1 MKDFGTTQL
10 VASTNIRQG
19 ILCAHQRIVNIA
31 LQGCTSRLRL
41 SSHTLDTS
49 SIRPR
54 HAASHSLFSGT
65 GSVRA
70 ELQLVGVPDS
80 TIDRTF
86 TAYPSYRKWDLE
98 AKFRPALQ
106 RWLQEL
112 GPQQFATQLHRLPSL
127 LRRTPSQVQELCQ
140 WLTSEGVADA
150 EKALKR
156 RPGLLEVHL
165 PTLQRK
171 MDQIKAFNSPS
182 VLGLVLRNPGALEFA
197 PQRIYD
203 TCNAMAQ
210 VLDLDVAS
218 QAMADL
224 TTSMKSRRMF
234 CTPATDI
241 VSRMSAFKQ
250 HFDANQATTTR
261 ALRHGIFLIE
271 PAAVQHR
278 AKALQHM
285 LDLTNEQLKR
295 LLKEPALL
303 IHPSEALQA
312 HVDAF
317 VTLGFSMSQLK
328 AMFLIQ
334 PVLLATNMTTA
345 TMTEKWQFITCV
357 LKLSRDAV
365 ASTPG
370 ILTYSLQTT
379 LGPRHGYLL
388 QLLVTRALTD
398 KDYRGLQ
405 AAVYNKLNDV
415 AFAARVGRF
424 IKDSDLQYNLAF
436 KAVWQQRWKLLT
448 QQEGIALQEI
458 GVQQQLL
465 VTC

>member
-1 MKDFGTTQL
+1 MCVHAG
-10 VASTNIRQG
+10 V
-19 ILCAHQRIVNIA
+19 VNIA

-49 SIRPR
+49 SIRSR
-54 HAASHSLFSGT
+54 HAASHSLFNGT

-86 TAYPSYRKWDLE
+86 TAYPSYRKWDLR

-112 GPQQFATQLHRLPSL
+112 GPQQFVTQLHRLPSL
-127 LRRTPSQVQELCQ
+127 LRRTPTQVQELCQ
-140 WLTSEGVADA
+140 WLASEGVADA
-150 EKALKR
+150 DKALR
-156 RPGLLEVHL
+156 QRPGLLKVHQA
-165 PTLQRK
+165 TLQRK
-171 MDQIKAFNSPS
+171 MDQIKAFNTPS

-203 TCNAMAQ
+203 TCSAMAQ

-224 TTSMKSRRMF
+224 TTSMKLRRMF

-250 HFDANQATTTR
+250 HFDANQATTMR

-285 LDLTNEQLKR
+285 LELTSEQIKR
-295 LLKEPALL
+295 LLKEPSLL

-317 VTLGFSMSQLK
+317 IALGFLMSQLR
-328 AMFLIQ
+328 AMFLTQ
-334 PVLLATNMTTA
+334 PVLLAANMTTA
-345 TMTEKWQFITCV
+345 TMTEKWHFINSV

-365 ASTPG
+365 SSTPG
-370 ILTYSLQTT
+370 ILTYSAQTT

-388 QLLVTRALTD
+388 QLLVTGALTD

-415 AFAARVGRF
+415 AFAARVSKFSKG
-424 IKDSDLQYNLAF
+424 SDLQYNLAF
-436 KAVWQQRWKLLT
+436 KAVWQQRWKYLT
-448 QQEGIALQEI
+448 QQEGIAIQKV
-458 GVQQQLL
+458 GFQQQLL
-465 VTC
+465 VAVDV